1 MNLYFEQSGSKEAH
15 TIVFIH
21 GGGMDSSVWKKSIDF
36 FSDYNCIAIDLPEH
50 GRSVDIKPFSIK
62 KSVEL
67 IEEIIR
73 SNSNGGKAH
82 VIGHSLGGVILI
94 NLISMH
100 PELIDKAVVAS
111 GNLRPSAIYKI
122 FTSSLI
128 CKLVSILNKK
138 IYKKEYITSEM
149 LKRIY
154 KEMIENSKIP
164 SELYGTKIPTL
175 FIAGENEPDFLKKS
189 NQDLINIFQNSK
201 GITLLKAKHNYPW
214 YEHCI
219 FNEIVK
225 AWIDNKLI
233 NNERVFYI

>member
-1 MNLYFEQSGSKEAH
+1 MNLYFQQSGSKEAH

-21 GGGMDSSVWKKSIDF
+21 GGGMDSSVWKKSIGF
-36 FSDYNCIAIDLPEH
+36 FSDYNCIAVDLPEH
-50 GRSVDIKPFSIK
+50 GRSSDIKPFSIK

-67 IEEIIR
+67 IAEIIR

-94 NLISMH
+94 NLISIH
-100 PELIDKAVVAS
+100 PELIGKAVVAS
-111 GNLRPSAIYKI
+111 GNLRPSVIYKI

-128 CKLVSILNKK
+128 CRLVSILNKK
-138 IYKKEYITSEM
+138 IYKKEFITSEM

-175 FIAGENEPDFLKKS
+175 FIAGEKEPDFLKKS
-189 NQDLINIFQNSK
+189 NQDLIKIFQNSK
-201 GITLLKAKHNYPW
+201 GVILLKARHNYPW
-214 YEHCI
+214 CEHYI

-225 AWIDNKLI
+225 SWLDNKLI
-233 NNERVFYI
+233 NDERVLYI